1 MTRDATAA
9 RPAARLLRL
18 VLLPGLDAT
27 GSQHAAFSAAM
38 RRHGVAVTVIAYPV
52 DRALDYA
59 GLAGFVQQ
67 ALPTDTDYLLLGE
80 SFSGPLA
87 MAIAATPPPR
97 LRGLILS
104 TTFARSPWRMW
115 RRLQALLHVAPVRM
129 LPMPALSWLL
139 LGRWSSPALRTALG
153 AALASVDADV
163 LRRRAMAA
171 LGVDV
176 AAQAR
181 ALVLPTLCLHAAHD
195 RLLPARCQRHLS
207 ALLPAQA
214 STSLDGPH
222 LMLQARPEAA
232 ATVIAGF
239 VRAVCAMSSSSRA
252 ERQDA
257 ALGRG

>member
-1 MTRDATAA
+1 MRDAAA
-9 RPAARLLRL
+9 GVDTPRPLRL

-27 GSQHAAFSAAM
+27 GTQHVGFTAAM
-38 RRHGVAVTVIAYPV
+38 ARLGVVVTVIAYPV

-59 GLAGFVQQ
+59 ALADVVRQ
-67 ALPTDTDYLLLGE
+67 ALPTDGDYVLLGE

-87 MAIAATPPPR
+87 LVIAAAPPPR

-104 TTFARSPWRMW
+104 TTFARSPWLAL
-115 RRLQALLHVAPVRM
+115 RRLQAVLYRAPVRA

-139 LGRWSSPALRTALG
+139 FGRWGSPALRAALQ
-153 AALASVDADV
+153 AALARVHPQV
-163 LRRRAMAA
+163 LRVRAVAA

-181 ALVLPTLCLHAAHD
+181 AVDLPTLCLHAAHD

-214 STSLDGPH
+214 TTWLDGPH

-232 ATVIAGF
+232 AVII
-239 VRAVCAMSSSSRA
+239 
-252 ERQDA
+252 A
-257 ALGRG
+257 AFMRGVYDID

>member
-1 MTRDATAA
+1 MPAAPVGATTA
-9 RPAARLLRL
+9 RPLRL

-38 RRHGVAVTVIAYPV
+38 RAHGVAVSVIAYPA
-52 DRALDYA
+52 DRALDYR
-59 GLAGFVQQ
+59 GLAGFVRQ
-67 ALPTDTDYLLLGE
+67 ALPTDGDYLLLGE

-87 MAIAATPPPR
+87 LAIAASPPPQ

-104 TTFARSPWRMW
+104 TTFARSPWPVW
-115 RRLQALLHVAPVRM
+115 RRLQSLLYVAPVRL

-139 LGRWSSPALRTALG
+139 LGRWSSPALRSALQ
-153 AALASVDADV
+153 AALASVQADV
-163 LRRRAMAA
+163 LRTRAVAA

-176 AAQAR
+176 GAQAR
-181 ALVLPTLCLHAAHD
+181 ALTLPTLCLHAAHD

-214 STSLDGPH
+214 STTLDGPH

-232 ATVIAGF
+232 AAVIAGF
-239 VRAVCAMSSSSRA
+239 MHEVVDS
-252 ERQDA
+252 
-257 ALGRG
+257 

>member
-1 MTRDATAA
+1 MGDASTGVDTP
-9 RPAARLLRL
+9 RPLRL

-27 GSQHAAFSAAM
+27 GTQHAAFTAAM
-38 RRHGVAVTVIAYPV
+38 ARLGVAVTVMAYPV

-59 GLAGFVQQ
+59 ALADVVRP
-67 ALPTDTDYLLLGE
+67 ALPTDSDYVLLGE

-87 MAIAATPPPR
+87 LVIAAAPPPR

-104 TTFARSPWRMW
+104 TTFARLPWRAL
-115 RRLQALLHVAPVRM
+115 RRLHALVYWAPVRA

-139 LGRWSSPALRTALG
+139 FGRWGSRALRAALQV
-153 AALASVDADV
+153 ALASVHAPV
-163 LRRRAMAA
+163 LRTRAVAA

-181 ALVLPTLCLHAAHD
+181 AVDLPTLCLHAAHD

-207 ALLPAQA
+207 ALFPAQA
-214 STSLDGPH
+214 TTWLDGPH

-232 ATVIAGF
+232 AAVIAGF
-239 VRAVCAMSSSSRA
+239 M
-252 ERQDA
+252 
-257 ALGRG
+257 RGVYDID